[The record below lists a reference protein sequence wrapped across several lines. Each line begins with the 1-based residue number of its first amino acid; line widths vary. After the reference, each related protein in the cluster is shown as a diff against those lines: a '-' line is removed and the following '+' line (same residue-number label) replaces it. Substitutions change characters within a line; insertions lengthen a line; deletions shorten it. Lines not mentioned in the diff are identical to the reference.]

1 MSLVPVLPYDS
12 WIDEAMRGVVRRALQ
27 YAAEEGLPGAHHFYV
42 SFSTTAPGVDI
53 GPDLRV
59 LYPEEMTIVLQHQFW
74 DMVVGEEAVAVT
86 LRFRGRPHR
95 LTIPFAAVTAFV
107 DPSVNFALQ
116 LRGKDG
122 VTRAGRED
130 GDDEPAAVKDEAAK
144 PELAGDGGHVIA
156 LDSFR
161 KK

>member
-12 WIDEAMRGVVRRALQ
+12 WIDEAMRGVVRRALRH
-27 YAAEEGLPGAHHFYV
+27 AADEGLPGAHHFYV

-53 GPDLRV
+53 GPDLHA
-59 LYPEEMTIVLQHQFW
+59 LYPDEMTIVLQHQFW

-116 LRGKDG
+116 LRAKDG
-122 VTRAGRED
+122 ATLAGRE
-130 GDDEPAAVKDEAAK
+130 GGGDEAAAATDQTAA
-144 PELAGDGGHVIA
+144 PEQAGDGGHVIA